1 MDVTLNPLTR
11 QISALYTARFAE
23 PEEKKSEVVVPSSS
37 DQVTI
42 SQEGIETASSKVE
55 TLADKVATKLGTMT
69 KADFMEQL
77 KQWQSENQ
85 TPLEVDPYYSVDP
98 DGSIATKTY
107 FEIGRAHV

>member
-42 SQEGIETASSKVE
+42 SQSNYFTGGNRNCI
-55 TLADKVATKLGTMT
+55 
-69 KADFMEQL
+69 Q
-77 KQWQSENQ
+77 QS
-85 TPLEVDPYYSVDP
+85 
-98 DGSIATKTY
+98 
-107 FEIGRAHV
+107 

>member
-42 SQEGIETASSKVE
+42 SVVKRIPLSS
-55 TLADKVATKLGTMT
+55 DTKI
-69 KADFMEQL
+69 
-77 KQWQSENQ
+77 S
-85 TPLEVDPYYSVDP
+85 P
-98 DGSIATKTY
+98 SIFPIAPP
-107 FEIGRAHV
+107 IRDISSG